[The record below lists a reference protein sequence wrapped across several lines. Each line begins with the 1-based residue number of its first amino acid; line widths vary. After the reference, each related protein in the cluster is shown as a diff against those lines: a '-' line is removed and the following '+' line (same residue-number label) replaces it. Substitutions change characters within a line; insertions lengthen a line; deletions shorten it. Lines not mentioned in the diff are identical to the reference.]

1 MVLPPQNRGPN
12 APPEPR
18 YEGGG
23 GFEGPGPRWGES
35 PRPPARAERAPAPSG
50 PDRAPGSVHRAPPT
64 FVTIGLVVVNVAVL
78 ALMGASG
85 IDVMSPHGASLVSW
99 GSNYGPSTLTGEW
112 WRLVT
117 SCFVHGGLIHLA
129 FNMYV
134 LWDLGRLTERV
145 FGAISFSTIYL
156 VAGIGGSFASVVR
169 NPDVNSV
176 GASGAVFGVAGM
188 FLAFLLVN
196 RARIRPDV
204 AQHLRRSLLT
214 FVLLNVAIG
223 FAVPMIDQAAH
234 LGGLATG
241 FVSGLI
247 ASPRVGPDGPVRA
260 YARLPIVAGIGIALC
275 AITGLGV
282 TLRLLAH

>member
-1 MVLPPQNRGPN
+1 MPPH
-12 APPEPR
+12 APPHPAA
-18 YEGGG
+18 
-23 GFEGPGPRWGES
+23 
-35 PRPPARAERAPAPSG
+35 RP
-50 PDRAPGSVHRAPPT
+50 V
-64 FVTIGLVVVNVAVL
+64 VTSALVVVNVAVMV
-78 ALMGASG
+78 LMASTGVDPMSPAGAS
-85 IDVMSPHGASLVSW
+85 VVQWGA
-99 GSNYGPSTLTGEW
+99 NYGPLTLSGEW
-112 WRLVT
+112 WRLIT

-145 FGAISFSTIYL
+145 FGGISFAIIYL
-156 VAGIGGSFASVVR
+156 VAGIGGSFASVAL
-169 NPDVNSV
+169 NPNVNSV

-204 AQHLRRSLLT
+204 AAHLRRSLLT

-241 FVSGLI
+241 FASGLI
-247 ASPRVGPDGPVRA
+247 ASPRVGPEGPVPA
-260 YARLPIVAGIGIALC
+260 YARLPLVIALGVGLC
-275 AITGLGV
+275 AITALGIV
-282 TLRLLAH
+282 IGIDP